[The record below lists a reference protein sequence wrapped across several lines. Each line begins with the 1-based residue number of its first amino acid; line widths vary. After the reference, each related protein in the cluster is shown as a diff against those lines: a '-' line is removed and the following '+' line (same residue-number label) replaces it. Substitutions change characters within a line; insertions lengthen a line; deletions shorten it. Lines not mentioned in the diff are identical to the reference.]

1 MCGPSILESSL
12 EAVPQVVK
20 HLFIVAGFLFSLS
33 VGLWML
39 AFVRAIPKL
48 IEAGV
53 LKGLK
58 GESSERL

>member
-1 MCGPSILESSL
+1 VSCHPSILESSL

-39 AFVRAIPKL
+39 AFLEMVPKL
-48 IEAGV
+48 IEVRV
-53 LKGLK
+53 LNGLK
-58 GESSERL
+58 GEGSD